1 MQIRIRIISDAL
13 CAATDV
19 GSSDQRQLSTTICAI
34 QTVQPASSERTS
46 NSKPEVATRRR
57 RPRRRPSRDR
67 KYGDAAESSSQCR
80 RLLANARERR
90 RMMTL
95 NVAFDRLRAAVPV
108 AESRRKL
115 SKYDTL
121 QLAQSYISALVDLLD
136 RQLIS

>member
-1 MQIRIRIISDAL
+1 
-13 CAATDV
+13 
-19 GSSDQRQLSTTICAI
+19 
-34 QTVQPASSERTS
+34 
-46 NSKPEVATRRR
+46 
-57 RPRRRPSRDR
+57 
-67 KYGDAAESSSQCR
+67 
-80 RLLANARERR
+80 
-90 RMMTL
+90 MMTL